1 MGCST
6 RTGVVGVAVLLGTVV
21 LSAVVAVGPVD
32 GAGAGTP
39 LAEAGLDQQ
48 VLRGETVRL
57 DATGSYD
64 PDGRVVGYEWV
75 VRVPSGTTV
84 PPFDPHAARTAF
96 PATAVGR
103 YEVTL
108 TVTDDDGKTGTDT
121 MYVAVEAG
129 GSGSGPATA
138 SGSGGPTP
146 EGTGPGATVPG
157 AGRTG
162 FPAAMT
168 GTACAVSTGT
178 TGGCPAFRGTPGP
191 DPRVDIEGPPVVRAE
206 NSYTYTAVTGG
217 LAADRRYEWEEGDV
231 GREHTLRFDTS
242 GEYTT
247 RVDVTGGEGRTAA
260 DRLRV
265 YVAAADN
272 ERPEAEIVAPGSV
285 SAGERVGLS
294 VDAHDPD
301 GRVRTTAWAPSR
313 RVTVPTDGSSRT
325 VRVTV
330 TDDDGASVTDV
341 ITLTGRAWNRTTV
354 GTDTTDVTCWFTN
367 ERQRDG
373 RHPFSDRCIWEN
385 GNTVSETTGPSRIED
400 FRRNPKI
407 DLHWRR
413 ISREKLERLE
423 ANDTSTEYG
432 TPAASPHDEADTYGY
447 SDDLV
452 KRTVV
457 GQRASVENT
466 ESFSLKGESVE
477 DDLNGDGELNA
488 ADWDQ
493 RYRSTGDAVDFDPH
507 AHAAEEFVRSTRD
520 GGRSRTDED
529 PIDIPGRASASTVA
543 TSFGG
548 ASSDTGEPPDGV
560 GDLHHR
566 EPTGTSSGHDSSGGD
581 DGGGGRGGGDGD
593 TTDDGDD
600 TRRNPNGGG
609 TDDRDGSAGGANG
622 SGTAGPSR
630 HDPSGG
636 RVVVLP

>member
-1 MGCST
+1 
-6 RTGVVGVAVLLGTVV
+6 VGVAVLLGTVV

-32 GAGAGTP
+32 GADDGTP

-75 VRVPSGTTV
+75 VGAPSGTTV
-84 PPFDPHAARTAF
+84 PPFGPHAARTAF

-121 MYVAVEAG
+121 MYVVVEAG
-129 GSGSGPATA
+129 DGDGGSGPTTA
-138 SGSGGPTP
+138 SGSDGPTP
-146 EGTGPGATVPG
+146 GGAGPGASVPG

-162 FPAAMT
+162 LPATVT
-168 GTACAVSTGT
+168 GTACAGSTGT
-178 TGGCPAFRGTPGP
+178 SGGCPAFGETAEP
-191 DPRVDIEGPPVVRAE
+191 DPRVQIEGPPVVRAE
-206 NSYTYTAVTGG
+206 NSYTYTALTDG
-217 LAADRRYEWEEGDV
+217 LAADRRYEWEGGDA

-247 RVDVTGGEGRTAA
+247 RVDVTGGAGRTAA

-272 ERPEAEIVAPGSV
+272 ERPEAEIVDPGPV
-285 SAGERVGLS
+285 SAGERVTLS
-294 VDAHDPD
+294 VDARDTD
-301 GRVRTTAWAPSR
+301 GRVRTTAWSPGR

-373 RHPFSDRCIWEN
+373 RHPMSDRCIREN
-385 GNTVSETTGPSRIED
+385 GNTVSQNAGPSRIEE

-413 ISREKLERLE
+413 ISREKLRSLD

-432 TPAASPHDEADTYGY
+432 TPAASPHDVADTYGF

-452 KRTVV
+452 KRTAV
-457 GQRASVENT
+457 GERADADNT
-466 ESFSLKGESVE
+466 ETFVVKGEPVE
-477 DDLNGDGELNA
+477 DDLNGDGEVNA
-488 ADWDQ
+488 ADWDL
-493 RYRSTGDAVDFDPH
+493 RYRTTGDTADFDPH
-507 AHAAEEFVRSTRD
+507 AHAVEEFARSIEE
-520 GGRSRTDED
+520 GGRSPTDED
-529 PIDIPGRASASTVA
+529 PIDIPGRASASTVT

-548 ASSDTGEPPDGV
+548 TSSDTGGPPDGI

-566 EPTGTSSGHDSSGGD
+566 EPSDTSSGHDSSGGD
-581 DGGGGRGGGDGD
+581 DGGGGRDA
-593 TTDDGDD
+593 DDGDGTDDRDD
-600 TRRNPNGGG
+600 TRGSPNRGG
-609 TDDRDGSAGGANG
+609 TDDRGGSAGDANG